1 MIKLNVKKFE
11 NQLLQRLRDL
21 KISNKKVLLAVST
34 GVDSMVL
41 LSGMLKLSKVLD
53 VEINVA
59 YIDHQLREQSKE
71 ETKFIKEFCF
81 ARNIPLYVYRWEKEE
96 HPVQSIEAAARE
108 VRYNFFEKVLKENNI
123 EYLVTAHHGDDQAET
138 FLMKLI
144 RGGNIQQ
151 LQAIQSVRTFRENY
165 QIVRPMLIFNKKEIY
180 DYAKQ
185 LGIKYYEDET
195 NKSDDYQRNRL
206 RHHIIPVLK
215 AENPEFLKHVLEYTQ
230 QLTNNLQAIQEVADV
245 KLNKISKEETLDYDK
260 FVKESP
266 LWQRILLERY
276 LEVKGLEI
284 KETQVQQILAMLND
298 EKKPQA
304 KFDLNEKFE
313 FYHEYLEIGIRI
325 KSTTSLNLEENF
337 ELKLN
342 QWHNL
347 EEGKKI
353 GLFKIDEIELMPGD
367 ETLVVEDNENWVIR
381 HRQPGDSLKMSF
393 GNQKIKKVFIDKK
406 IPSEQ
411 RNKSWLIT
419 KNKNE
424 VYWILETKKTDLS
437 LAPQNAK
444 IHYILVFRK
453 K

>member
-1 MIKLNVKKFE
+1 
-11 NQLLQRLRDL
+11 
-21 KISNKKVLLAVST
+21 
-34 GVDSMVL
+34 
-41 LSGMLKLSKVLD
+41 
-53 VEINVA
+53 
-59 YIDHQLREQSKE
+59 
-71 ETKFIKEFCF
+71 
-81 ARNIPLYVYRWEKEE
+81 
-96 HPVQSIEAAARE
+96 
-108 VRYNFFEKVLKENNI
+108 
-123 EYLVTAHHGDDQAET
+123 
-138 FLMKLI
+138 

-151 LQAIQSVRTFRENY
+151 LQAIQSVRIFREDY

-353 GLFKIDEIELMPGD
+353 GLFKIDEIEPMPGD

-424 VYWILETKKTDLS
+424 VYWILETKKNDLS
-437 LAPQNAK
+437 MAPQNAK
-444 IHYILVFRK
+444 ITKKIRKTITNAFESTMSLVVYVLQGAVMFTTDIIRK
-453 K
+453 IDTSLELDFMDVSSYGEGTESSGEVKIIKDLDTSVTGRDVLIVEG

>member
-1 MIKLNVKKFE
+1 MNVKKFE

-108 VRYNFFEKVLKENNI
+108 VRYNFFERVLKENNI

-151 LQAIQSVRTFRENY
+151 LQAIQSVRIFREDY

-353 GLFKIDEIELMPGD
+353 GLFKLDEIELMPGD